1 MNVRVCWSFTSR
13 ATSLSARTSRHDGS
27 PSLLW
32 DASSTCSRHECI
44 TWFSVGCV
52 LESVSRFF
60 HYKAFSHEMFQYNY
74 DISDDN
80 RLFHTTVRLREMP
93 SQ

>member
-1 MNVRVCWSFTSR
+1 MVR
-13 ATSLSARTSRHDGS
+13 
-27 PSLLW
+27 LLYFGMLQVHVVW
-32 DASSTCSRHECI
+32 HECI
-44 TWFSVGCV
+44 TGFSVGCV

-80 RLFHTTVRLREMP
+80 RLFHTTVWLREMP